1 MKNKCIH
8 EDCIKISKYGNYCFK
23 HRNYY
28 LLDEKSTIIMK
39 KFTYKIDDYYKKD
52 LKNLAN
58 NYIKT
63 DGLSKLELFIEVK
76 RHIDIYKIIK
86 IQAYYRGKKIRE
98 RNCHNDKDFYT
109 YEMLIDIPKE
119 YFYSYVDLKN
129 IKWGFDIRSLKKLI
143 DMNNNNNPYTMEV
156 IPKNIIDNVINKI
169 KKYNIRDIEDIIFED
184 KKEILKHK
192 IIDVCSSIERSGYT
206 CLIEWIINLN
216 HRQTKHFYR
225 VFEDTINYRAQL
237 TDEIKIRIYPPEGK
251 FFETPIIEILHMNRN
266 DIMMNILKEVE
277 KFANCNDD
285 SDRKLGY
292 IYFIV
297 SLSEV
302 CRSCYETHKD
312 WINFIN

>member
-1 MKNKCIH
+1 
-8 EDCIKISKYGNYCFK
+8 
-23 HRNYY
+23 
-28 LLDEKSTIIMK
+28 
-39 KFTYKIDDYYKKD
+39 
-52 LKNLAN
+52 
-58 NYIKT
+58 
-63 DGLSKLELFIEVK
+63 
-76 RHIDIYKIIK
+76 
-86 IQAYYRGKKIRE
+86 
-98 RNCHNDKDFYT
+98 
-109 YEMLIDIPKE
+109 
-119 YFYSYVDLKN
+119 
-129 IKWGFDIRSLKKLI
+129 
-143 DMNNNNNPYTMEV
+143 
-156 IPKNIIDNVINKI
+156 
-169 KKYNIRDIEDIIFED
+169 ED